1 MLPRLDFVQLLLPSI
16 WLALTPLQL
25 SSISSGAPPAPP
37 MSGGRGRGVNV
48 NKPAWLVAKERE
60 EAEQNAAAGGIG
72 GGSVSINGDTDVG
85 KFANA
90 AAPTING
97 GNNTH
102 GGEQQRDQFGRVI
115 AMTGERNGGSGN
127 GGGDSPDN
135 RGGHRDDNRRRDDHR
150 RRDHRDRRGGGDER
164 GGSGR
169 HHDRH
174 RDDRGKRPASHMRFR
189 SYEEERDWL
198 DDRRRGRRSRRSR
211 FDVEPTPEQ
220 LAEDE
225 ARAVL
230 ESLMPA
236 TNRTGGL
243 GGGPTGANVGL
254 NAGGGPKWEAPSS
267 SSSLAVQPQQT
278 RHARRLYVGNIPD
291 LSEDEVHTF
300 FRNAIR
306 DSIILDPATN
316 PNAASQKAQYVDN
329 DPIISVYIN
338 RERRFVFLEFKTME
352 ITSAC
357 LALDG
362 IDVMG
367 QGKVKVKRP
376 NDYNAALAPPIN
388 SPLKLDIARLGI
400 VSPTVP
406 DGPNKIFVGGL
417 PYHLNESQV
426 LELLGAFGP
435 VKAFHLVKQ
444 DNNAV
449 TSKGYCFVEYS
460 DPNITQIACM
470 GLNGMDMGGGKQLSC
485 RMAAQQFSGGF
496 DQGGG
501 GSFGATVA
509 ALPAMT
515 SVVDGFDVDALLA
528 QALGGASGGGMA
540 PMTGGGMMPGIIN
553 PAIIMQQQQQQQ
565 QQQMMGMYGGMMAQQ
580 PQMLLQQQQQQH
592 QQPQMLISDPM
603 AVANAAADALDA
615 AFGGGGTTGASMAL
629 QPVPLTTTSIP
640 TRVLVLLNMV
650 MDDDLATDDD
660 HKMLEEEVREEV
672 SRYGKLISMK
682 IPRPQVS
689 IRVFSHSIF
698 LRYVMR
704 HLICL

>member
-1 MLPRLDFVQLLLPSI
+1 M
-16 WLALTPLQL
+16 
-25 SSISSGAPPAPP
+25 

-60 EAEQNAAAGGIG
+60 EAEQNAGITGGGGVGG
-72 GGSVSINGDTDVG
+72 GGSVSENGDTDDG
-85 KFANA
+85 KSANA
-90 AAPTING
+90 PTTTNG
-97 GNNTH
+97 GNTSH
-102 GGEQQRDQFGRVI
+102 AEQRDQFGRIII
-115 AMTGERNGGSGN
+115 AGERNGS
-127 GGGDSPDN
+127 GGGDSPD
-135 RGGHRDDNRRRDDHR
+135 RGGRRDDHR
-150 RRDHRDRRGGGDER
+150 RRDNRDRRGGGGGGER

-169 HHDRH
+169 HDRH

-230 ESLMPA
+230 ESMMPA
-236 TNRTGGL
+236 TNRAVGL

-267 SSSLAVQPQQT
+267 SSSLSSVQPQQT

-306 DSIILDPATN
+306 DSIILDQATN
-316 PNAASQKAQYVDN
+316 PNAASQKSMYVDN

-400 VSPTVP
+400 VSPTVS

-485 RMAAQQFSGGF
+485 RMAAQQFSGSF
-496 DQGGG
+496 DQGVG

-515 SVVDGFDVDALLA
+515 SVVYGFDVDALLA
-528 QALGGASGGGMA
+528 QALGGAGGGGGMA
-540 PMTGGGMMPGIIN
+540 PMAGGGMMPGIIN
-553 PAIIMQQQQQQQ
+553 PAMIMQQ
-565 QQQMMGMYGGMMAQQ
+565 QQQMMGMYGGMGMMTQQ
-580 PQMLLQQQQQQH
+580 PQMQQQQQQ
-592 QQPQMLISDPM
+592 QQLQMLISDPM
-603 AVANAAADALDA
+603 AVANTAASALDA
-615 AFGGGGTTGASMAL
+615 AFGGGGTAGAASMAL
-629 QPVPLTTTSIP
+629 PPVPTTSTP

-650 MDDDLATDDD
+650 MDEDLATDDD

-682 IPRPQVS
+682 IPRPQVVYVLS
-689 IRVFSHSIF
+689 YSIF
-698 LRYVMR
+698 Y
-704 HLICL
+704 ITSCFI